1 MLITWISTKWNRK
14 CGRLLLWS
22 SSHSKFYMD
31 FGVEMFNKVRLTYF
45 TRLRSCGNSFTLFK
59 GSDIGW
65 TQESYQNCVDI
76 NQVLGGSESVMWYA
90 YRYPLL
96 LCWWTD
102 FLGSLGPV
110 AFPILLNQAG
120 SKGRGRGGSSSP
132 RNFQTW
138 IKFCYKSGIFLLKW
152 TAVNGS

>member
-22 SSHSKFYMD
+22 SSHAKFYMD

-65 TQESYQNCVDI
+65 TKESYQNCVDI
-76 NQVLGGSESVMWYA
+76 NQVLGGSESVMWSA
-90 YRYPLL
+90 YCIHSFCVGELI
-96 LCWWTD
+96 
-102 FLGSLGPV
+102 FLGAWVQLHFPSFWIRPV
-110 AFPILLNQAG
+110 AGGGAGGARAPPEIFRLELNSAT
-120 SKGRGRGGSSSP
+120 KVE
-132 RNFQTW
+132 F
-138 IKFCYKSGIFLLKW
+138 FY
-152 TAVNGS
+152 